1 MDNNKKDTEIW
12 KEPMLEAV
20 NDIVENNW
28 ERLLEEFPD
37 DIKSKEDALK
47 TMRFSEIYVNDD
59 DIPEIMVNLVPNL
72 YGGQN
77 Q

>member
-1 MDNNKKDTEIW
+1 
-12 KEPMLEAV
+12 MLEAV